1 MPLQAGNGR
10 DPRIDAFQE
19 LLDGMAYAEQ
29 AVQEGYPWEAVRDR
43 MIALADEVAALIG
56 LEDGL

>member
-1 MPLQAGNGR
+1 
-10 DPRIDAFQE
+10 
-19 LLDGMAYAEQ
+19 MAYAEQ
-29 AVQEGYPWEAVRDR
+29 AVQEGYPWEEVRDR

>member
-1 MPLQAGNGR
+1 VPLQAGNGR

-29 AVQEGYPWEAVRDR
+29 AVQEGHHWAAARDR
-43 MIALADEVAALIG
+43 MIELADDVAALIG
-56 LEDGL
+56 LADEL

>member
-1 MPLQAGNGR
+1 VPLQAGNGR

-19 LLDGMAYAEQ
+19 ALDGIAYAEQ
-29 AVQEGYPWEAVRDR
+29 AVQEGHHWASVRDR
-43 MIALADEVAALIG
+43 MIELADEVAALLS